1 MYKMAR
7 IVIDSKKKKNKI
19 SKHIYS
25 HFSEHLGRCIYE
37 GIYVGDSSEIENIN
51 GMRQDVVNALKE
63 MGIPSL
69 RWPGGCF
76 ADEYHWKDG
85 IGEKSKRKKMINNH
99 WGGLVEDNSFGTHEF
114 FELCRQLECEPYIN
128 GNLGSGTVQEMQEW
142 VEYMTSSDLSPMTE
156 LRHQNGQK
164 EPFKVKYFGIGNE
177 NWGCGGNMCASYYAQ
192 EYKKYATYV
201 RDYGDN
207 KLFKIACGAGVGNTI
222 NSLNLEWTEEVMR
235 SVSRLADGYS
245 LHYYTVPNNSWEH
258 KGSSTNFILDEY
270 YITLRKATW
279 IDEVIKRHAAV
290 MKKYDEEKRVKII
303 FDEWG
308 TWYDVLEETNP
319 GFLFQ
324 QNTMR
329 DALVA
334 SLSLDIFNKHS
345 DIVHMANLAQ
355 VVNVLQSVILTEGSK
370 MIRTPT
376 YYVFKMYRDHQE
388 ATLLESFQTADLVTY
403 GLQTMQSSGS
413 KSIFDPN
420 ATDLNNTPLSP
431 EKLPLEEISHTA
443 SLTSTGE
450 ILLTISNCHHHHSV
464 STNVVVLGGNFE
476 VMSAE
481 ILTGEFNEYNDFDAN
496 NVYIENFKEFKKVVI
511 GEKLSEDFEEIQ
523 TILNINLPKCSV
535 VSIKLQK

>member
-1 MYKMAR
+1 MTR
-7 IVIDSKKKKNKI
+7 IIIDSNKKKSKI

-37 GIYVGDSSEIENIN
+37 GIYVGKSSEIENVN
-51 GMRQDVVNALKE
+51 GMRKDVVKALKE

-114 FELCRQLECEPYIN
+114 LELCKQLECEPYIN
-128 GNLGSGTVQEMQEW
+128 GNMGSGTVQEMQEW
-142 VEYMTSSDLSPMTE
+142 VEYMTSSDISPMTE
-156 LRHQNGQK
+156 LRRENGQ
-164 EPFKVKYFGIGNE
+164 EDPYKVKYFGIGNE
-177 NWGCGGNMCASYYAQ
+177 NWGCGGNMCASYYSQ

-201 RDYGDN
+201 REYGGN

-222 NSLNLEWTEEVMR
+222 NGLNLDWTEEVMKN
-235 SVSRLADGYS
+235 VSHLADGYS
-245 LHYYTVPNNSWEH
+245 LHYYTVPSNSWEC
-258 KGSSTNFILDEY
+258 KGSATDFTLDEY

-279 IDEVIKRHAAV
+279 IDEIIKRHAAI

-308 TWYDVLEETNP
+308 TWYDVLEGSNP

-345 DIVHMANLAQ
+345 DIVHMANIAQ
-355 VVNVLQSVILTEGSK
+355 IVNVLQSVILTEGDK
-370 MIRTPT
+370 IVLTPT
-376 YYVFKMYRDHQE
+376 YHVFKLYQEHQE
-388 ATLLESFQTADLVTY
+388 ATLLESFQTVDKVTY
-403 GLQTMQSSGS
+403 G
-413 KSIFDPN
+413 K
-420 ATDLNNTPLSP
+420 
-431 EKLPLEEISHTA
+431 
-443 SLTSTGE
+443 
-450 ILLTISNCHHHHSV
+450 
-464 STNVVVLGGNFE
+464 
-476 VMSAE
+476 
-481 ILTGEFNEYNDFDAN
+481 
-496 NVYIENFKEFKKVVI
+496 
-511 GEKLSEDFEEIQ
+511 
-523 TILNINLPKCSV
+523 
-535 VSIKLQK
+535 

>member
-1 MYKMAR
+1 MTR
-7 IVIDSKKKKNKI
+7 IIIDSNKKKSKI

-37 GIYVGDSSEIENIN
+37 GIYVGKSSEIENVN
-51 GMRQDVVNALKE
+51 GMRKDVVKALKE

-114 FELCRQLECEPYIN
+114 LELCKQLECEPYIN
-128 GNLGSGTVQEMQEW
+128 GNMGSGTVQEMQEW
-142 VEYMTSSDLSPMTE
+142 VEYMTSSDISPMTE
-156 LRHQNGQK
+156 LRRENGQ
-164 EPFKVKYFGIGNE
+164 EDPYKVKYFGIGNE
-177 NWGCGGNMCASYYAQ
+177 NWGCGGNMCASYYSQ

-201 RDYGDN
+201 REYGGN

-222 NSLNLEWTEEVMR
+222 NGLNLDWTEEVMKN
-235 SVSRLADGYS
+235 VSHLADGYS
-245 LHYYTVPNNSWEH
+245 LHYYTVPSNSWEC
-258 KGSSTNFILDEY
+258 KGSATDFTLDEY

-279 IDEVIKRHAAV
+279 IDEIIKRHAAI

-308 TWYDVLEETNP
+308 TWYDVLEGSNP

-345 DIVHMANLAQ
+345 DIVHMANIAQ
-355 VVNVLQSVILTEGSK
+355 IVNVLQSVILTEGDK
-370 MIRTPT
+370 IVLTPT
-376 YYVFKMYRDHQE
+376 YHVFKLYQEHQE
-388 ATLLESFQTADLVTY
+388 ATLLESFQTVDKVTY
-403 GLQTMQSSGS
+403 GIETNLATDD
-413 KSIFDPN
+413 KSIFNPN
-420 ATDLNNTPLSP
+420 AIDRNNTPLTA
-431 EKLPLEEISHTA
+431 ENLPLDELSHTA
-443 SLTSTGE
+443 SINELGE
-450 ILLTISNCHHHHSV
+450 IFVTISNCCHDKPI
-464 STNVVVLGGNFE
+464 STNMVILGGSFE
-476 VMSAE
+476 VVAAE
-481 ILTGEFNEYNDFDAN
+481 ILTGDFNEYNDFDAKN
-496 NVYIENFKEFKKVVI
+496 NVCLKPFKQYKKTVI
-511 GEKLSEDFEEIQ
+511 GEGLEVIQ
-523 TILNINLPKCSV
+523 TVLHVTLPKCSV
-535 VSIKLQK
+535 VSIKLKK